1 MSNESLSPSK
11 LAWLKLKKDKASLFG
26 LYFISLMLF
35 LAIFCYCFIPDNSPN
50 SNEMC
55 LPISLQ
61 HPGFTAE
68 FIKVP
73 TPNATDESF
82 LASCFMGA
90 EKPYKLI
97 PINDW
102 KVKGNYLF
110 YSNFNGAEN
119 SIAVYDS
126 LTLNNLTL
134 NSQNEKQAIDK
145 AWVEENAIITKTFI
159 LGTDRFGRDLFSRII
174 VGTRVSITVGLIA
187 VIISL
192 VFGIFIGALAGYF
205 RGWVDNVLLWF
216 INVVWSIPTLLLVVA
231 ITLALG
237 KGFTQ
242 VFIAVGLTMWVEVAR
257 IVRGQFFS
265 LREQQF
271 VEAGKALGYKNN
283 RIIMKHILPN
293 IMGPVFVISASN
305 FASAILLE
313 AGLSFLGMGAQ
324 PPTPSWG
331 MMIKENYGYIVVDA
345 AYLAIWPGVAIALM
359 VLAFT
364 LFGNGLRDAF
374 DTKSQGV

>member
-11 LAWLKLKKDKASLFG
+11 LAWIKLKKDKASLFG

-50 SNEMC
+50 SNQMC

-73 TPNATDESF
+73 TPSSTEESF
-82 LASCFMGA
+82 LTNCFMGK
-90 EKPYKLI
+90 EKPYNLI

-110 YSNFNGAEN
+110 YSNYNGSES
-119 SIAVYDS
+119 SISVYDS
-126 LTLNNLTL
+126 LTLNNLVL

-145 AWVEENAIITKTFI
+145 GWVEENAIVTKTFI

>member
-61 HPGFTAE
+61 HPGFSAK

-73 TPNATDESF
+73 TPNSFDESF
-82 LASCFMGA
+82 LSNCFMGE

-119 SIAVYDS
+119 SIPVYDS
-126 LTLNNLTL
+126 LPLNHLVL
-134 NSQNEKQAIDK
+134 NSPNEKKAIDK
-145 AWVEENAIITKTFI
+145 GWVEENAIITKTFI

-242 VFIAVGLTMWVEVAR
+242 VFIAVGLTMWVEVTR
-257 IVRGQFFS
+257 LVRGQFFS
-265 LREQQF
+265 LREAQF
-271 VEAGKALGYKNN
+271 VEAGRSFGFKNS
-283 RIIMKHILPN
+283 RIIFKHILPN
-293 IMGPVFVISASN
+293 VLGPVIVIAASN

-313 AGLSFLGMGAQ
+313 AGLSFLGLGAQ
-324 PPTPSWG
+324 PPMPSWG

-345 AYLAIWPGVAIALM
+345 AYLAIAPGIAIA
-359 VLAFT
+359 VLVMAFT
-364 LFGNGLRDAF
+364 FLGNGLRDAF
-374 DTKSQGV
+374 DVKQSIN